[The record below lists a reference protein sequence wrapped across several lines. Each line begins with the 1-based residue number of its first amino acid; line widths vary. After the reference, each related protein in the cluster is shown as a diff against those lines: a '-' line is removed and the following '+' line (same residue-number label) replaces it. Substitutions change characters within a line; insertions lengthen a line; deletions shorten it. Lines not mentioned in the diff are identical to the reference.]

1 MLSHL
6 FLFALNVRDD
16 IYDKIQMVIEKLH
29 RIHWIFDALQIKC
42 IYLCQPKMSR
52 MDINGHGRP
61 EFWRFNGNRQ
71 RFHRLHILNLIENIM
86 KPSIH
91 VVPKRD
97 PMATL
102 NRLKTSIW
110 ILLMSVYD
118 VLLIS
123 QMFSFF
129 FAFNKY
135 TRLLFLFLS
144 LFFDLANCVP

>member
-1 MLSHL
+1 M
-6 FLFALNVRDD
+6 RDD
-16 IYDKIQMVIEKLH
+16 IYDKNIQMVIEKLH

-110 ILLMSVYD
+110 ILLMSVYTSHFSN
-118 VLLIS
+118 VFILLCFQQIHS
-123 QMFSFF
+123 ASVSFSFPF
-129 FAFNKY
+129 F
-135 TRLLFLFLS
+135 RLGKLCTIEMHYYS
-144 LFFDLANCVP
+144 S